1 MQVLSIKHISLG
13 AHHSQPKSSDF
24 GGLVVTK
31 QLILQLLAGM
41 ALFAVTAM
49 AAINTVATNSTP
61 YNLLKLDVKFD
72 QAE

>member
-1 MQVLSIKHISLG
+1 MKHISLR
-13 AHHSQPKSSDF
+13 AYFSQPESQFF

>member
-1 MQVLSIKHISLG
+1 MVDPLSLKNLTL
-13 AHHSQPKSSDF
+13 PC
-24 GGLVVTK
+24 V
-31 QLILQLLAGM
+31 QLLAG
-41 ALFAVTAM
+41 ATLFAVTAM